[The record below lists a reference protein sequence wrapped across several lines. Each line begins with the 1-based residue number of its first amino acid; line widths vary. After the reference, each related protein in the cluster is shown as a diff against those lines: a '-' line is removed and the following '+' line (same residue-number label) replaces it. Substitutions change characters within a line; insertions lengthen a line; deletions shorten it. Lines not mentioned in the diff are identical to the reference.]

1 MGERWWGQER
11 KRERRLLFL
20 GGPDS
25 CVAAGAAAAAPEV
38 SLGKLV
44 LGRGGGC
51 SGLREKASPCA
62 RLCSRLQQ
70 SSEYFN
76 NPFYYYF
83 KGFPRPFRGVLS
95 RWWVA
100 DPLWR

>member
-1 MGERWWGQER
+1 MCPAGRTGLGEGGSGGGREVGEQER
-11 KRERRLLFL
+11 KRERELLFL

-70 SSEYFN
+70 YPEYFN
-76 NPFYYYF
+76 DPFLLLF
-83 KGFPRPFRGVLS
+83 
-95 RWWVA
+95 
-100 DPLWR
+100 